1 VGLAIVVSVMTDE
14 GFRIKWTYQSSQ
26 DRNIP
31 IIPLDTGSDV
41 LQLQA
46 LGSLIQ
52 GIPVVFDPAVGVGE
66 CVFKGNRNLKV
77 LDGGLD

>member
-1 VGLAIVVSVMTDE
+1 MAVSVITDE
-14 GFRIKWTYQSSQ
+14 QSRIKRTYQSSEHS
-26 DRNIP
+26 NIP

-41 LQLQA
+41 IHLQA

-52 GIPVVFDPAVGVGE
+52 GIPVVFDPALGVGE
-66 CVFKGNRNLKV
+66 CIFKCNRDLKV